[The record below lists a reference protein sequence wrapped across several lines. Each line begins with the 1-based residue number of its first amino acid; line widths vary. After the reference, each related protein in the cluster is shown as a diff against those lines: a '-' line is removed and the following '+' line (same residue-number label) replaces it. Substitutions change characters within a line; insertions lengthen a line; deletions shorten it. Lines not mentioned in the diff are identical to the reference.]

1 MTPRLSPIL
10 PVIALCMSAVVA
22 YTHEGV
28 VQIALP
34 ATADT
39 TLFQTTPGNNLGGS
53 DTLIVGAN
61 ARGDRNR
68 ALVRFDLRGPVPTNA
83 AVLAV
88 SVSFNVVNAN
98 SNAPPVTLALHR
110 LLRSW
115 SEGTKTGNNG
125 APAGAGESTWNH
137 RSTPDQAWSQ
147 PGAAARD
154 DFAATASAS
163 VEVTSLGEIVFSG
176 STQLALDVQHWIEHP
191 EENFGWLLVSD
202 AEAVPQSTRRLA
214 SRENTNHPPALHL
227 EYKVPEDEVRIVE
240 FGIGG
245 KFFLLHLD
253 LEPGREHVV
262 QFKTSLTEEH
272 WTDLKHFPASPV
284 FSHFVVADELE
295 GNTRRFYRLK
305 VTEQHDHDGTDHGH
319 P

>member
-1 MTPRLSPIL
+1 M
-10 PVIALCMSAVVA
+10 VA
-22 YTHEGV
+22 RAHEGV
-28 VQIALP
+28 VQIKLP
-34 ATADT
+34 AAADT
-39 TLFQTTPGNNLGGS
+39 TLFQTSPGNNLGGS

-68 ALVRFDLRGPVPTNA
+68 ALVRFDPGGTVPTNA

-98 SNAPPVTLALHR
+98 NNAPPVILSLHR

-125 APAGAGESTWNH
+125 APAAAGESTWNH
-137 RSTPDQAWSQ
+137 RSTPDQVWSQ
-147 PGAAARD
+147 PGAAAPD
-154 DFAATASAS
+154 DFAANASAS
-163 VEVTSLGEIVFSG
+163 VEVTALGEIVFSG
-176 STQLALDVQHWIEHP
+176 SSQLALDVQHWIEHP
-191 EENFGWLLVSD
+191 EENFGWLLVSN
-202 AEAVPQSTRRLA
+202 AETVPQSTRRLA

-227 EYKVPEDEVRIVE
+227 EYKVPEQEVRIVE
-240 FGIGG
+240 FGLAG
-245 KFFLLHLD
+245 KLFLLHLD
-253 LEPGREHVV
+253 LEPGREHTV

-305 VTEQHDHDGTDHGH
+305 VTEHHDNTVHGH